1 MHRPPAILSRLLFV
15 LLALSAA
22 LTHNPAPVAAQVPTE
37 FAVSDTVYEVRLADG
52 STIIGRIA
60 AVAGDVITFETQ
72 AGVRVQVD
80 RAQIRSMRP
89 TRGKMVAGEFV
100 REDPNKTRLFFAPTG
115 RTLAAS
121 EGYFGVFELFFAF
134 LSYGA
139 TDWLTLSGGL
149 PLIFVD
155 EAPPFYLAPKARIF
169 STTSAQVSVGVFTLF
184 SLSDEGGFG
193 GIAYGVGTFGS
204 ADNAFTIGA
213 GLPFAE
219 GDVADEPLVM
229 VGGETRIGRSVK
241 LLSENYLILGEGALV
256 SGGVRFFGERLS
268 ADLGLVAP
276 VGFDS
281 DGFFAF
287 PVVNFTYSFGRR
299 R

>member
-1 MHRPPAILSRLLFV
+1 MHRPIAVLSRLMFS
-15 LLALSAA
+15 LLVLSASLGHTSA
-22 LTHNPAPVAAQVPTE
+22 SAQVPTE

-80 RAQIRSMRP
+80 RAQIRSIRP
-89 TRGKMVAGEFV
+89 TRGTMVGGEFM

-121 EGYFGVFELFFAF
+121 EGYFGVFELVFAF
-134 LSYGA
+134 VSYGA

-149 PLIFVD
+149 PLIFVN

-169 STTSAQVSVGVFTLF
+169 STPSAQVSVGVFTLF

-204 ADNAFTIGA
+204 ADNAFTVGA

-229 VGGETRIGRSVK
+229 IGGETRIGRSVK